1 MGYDG
6 SLKFDTEIS
15 EKGFNK
21 GIKNLGNIAQGG
33 LKVLAG
39 SVAGI
44 VAGFGV
50 MTKSALESFASLEQN
65 IGGVE
70 TLFKDSAQK
79 VIDSAENAYK
89 TAGLSA
95 NAYMETVTS
104 FSASLLQSLGND
116 TEKAADYADRAIID
130 MSDNANKMG
139 TSMEM
144 IQNAYQG
151 FAKQNYTMLDNLKLG
166 YGGTASEM
174 YRLLQDAAN
183 LNEEFAST
191 AKFSM
196 DSKGHLEANFA
207 DITEAIHIVQTE
219 MGITG
224 TTAKEASETISGS
237 IASAKGAFDNFLNGT
252 GSPEALAES
261 MVTAGKNVLKGLGE
275 IVPRLLQTLPEVG
288 KLIQENL
295 VNSLSGD
302 SMQKIVE
309 AGKNAVMSLIDGMPA
324 SVPTIIPVAL
334 NFVKLIADTVITN
347 VPTLIQKGYELLS
360 NLVDG
365 FVKAIPEALP
375 KILDFV
381 QGIGDKL
388 AEAAPILIQKGFE
401 LLQKLVEGIITAV
414 PILISRVPEIIST
427 FANIINDNFPTILM
441 KGAQLLGQLVLGLI
455 QSIPTLIANI
465 PKIISAIV
473 DTLMAFQWLNLG
485 RGIIKF
491 LGDGI
496 GAMKD
501 FVVKK
506 GFEILTGL
514 KNTLMNLPST
524 LANIGRTAVSGLG
537 NAISAGI
544 SWVKNAAGNIVSAIV
559 NTIKSIP
566 GEMLSIGK
574 DIVKGLWNGISDMT
588 GWVID
593 KIQGFGESVLGGI
606 KDFFGIH
613 SPSRVMRDE
622 VGKYMAQGVGVGFEK
637 NIPIKQMTAG
647 MKKAIGKIQTAAIGV
662 TSTMPMTAKVATK
675 AVTNNYTDTKID
687 YKKIKKAQLEANNES
702 NERPVILNGRQVNRA
717 LKDGGYVLA

>member
-44 VAGFGV
+44 AAGFGV
-50 MTKSALESFASLEQN
+50 MTKSALDSFASLEQN

-104 FSASLLQSLGND
+104 FSASLLQSLGKD

-219 MGITG
+219 MGIIG

-309 AGKNAVMSLIDGMPA
+309 AGKNAVMSLIDGMLA

-506 GFEILTGL
+506 GFEILIGL

-566 GEMLSIGK
+566 GGMLSIGK

-662 TSTMPMTAKVATK
+662 TSTMPMTAKVAMK
-675 AVTNNYTDTKID
+675 AVTNNYTDTQID

>member
-44 VAGFGV
+44 AAGFGV
-50 MTKSALESFASLEQN
+50 MTKSALDSFASLEQN

-104 FSASLLQSLGND
+104 FSASLLQSLGKD

-261 MVTAGKNVLKGLGE
+261 MVTAGKNVLRGLGE

-309 AGKNAVMSLIDGMPA
+309 AGKNAVMSLIDGMLA

-506 GFEILTGL
+506 GFEILIGL

-566 GEMLSIGK
+566 GGMLSIGK

-662 TSTMPMTAKVATK
+662 TSTMPMTAKVAMK
-675 AVTNNYTDTKID
+675 AVTNNYTDTQID

>member
-44 VAGFGV
+44 AAGFGV
-50 MTKSALESFASLEQN
+50 MTKSALDSFASLEQN

-104 FSASLLQSLGND
+104 FSASLLQSLGKD

-261 MVTAGKNVLKGLGE
+261 MVTAGKNVLRGLGE

-309 AGKNAVMSLIDGMPA
+309 AGKNAVMSLIDGMLA
-324 SVPTIIPVAL
+324 SVPTIIPVDL

-506 GFEILTGL
+506 GFEILNGL

-566 GEMLSIGK
+566 GGMLSIGK

-675 AVTNNYTDTKID
+675 AVTNNYTDTQID

>member
-6 SLKFDTEIS
+6 SLKFNTEID
-15 EKGFNK
+15 EKGFSTS
-21 GIKNLGNIAQGG
+21 IKKIGNIAKGG
-33 LKVLAG
+33 LAVIGGA
-39 SVAGI
+39 VAV
-44 VAGFGV
+44 VATAFGV
-50 MTKSALESFASLEQN
+50 MTKNALDSYASLEQN
-65 IGGVE
+65 IGGIE
-70 TLFKDSAQK
+70 TLFKDSSQK
-79 VIDSAENAYK
+79 VIDSAKNAYK

-104 FSASLLQSLGND
+104 FSASLLQSLGKD

-139 TSMEM
+139 TSMGM

-309 AGKNAVMSLIDGMPA
+309 AGKNAVMSLIDGMLA
-324 SVPTIIPVAL
+324 SVPTNILVDL

-506 GFEILTGL
+506 GFEILSGL

-566 GEMLSIGK
+566 GGMLSIGK

-675 AVTNNYTDTKID
+675 AVTNNYTDTQID

>member
-44 VAGFGV
+44 AAGFGV
-50 MTKSALESFASLEQN
+50 MTKSALDSFASLEQN

-104 FSASLLQSLGND
+104 FSASLLQSLGKD

-139 TSMEM
+139 TSMER

-309 AGKNAVMSLIDGMPA
+309 AGKNAVMSLIDGMLA

-401 LLQKLVEGIITAV
+401 LLQKLVEGIVTAV
-414 PILISRVPEIIST
+414 PILIARVPEIIST

-441 KGAQLLGQLVLGLI
+441 KGVQLLGQLVMGLI
-455 QSIPTLIANI
+455 QAVPTLIANI

-506 GFEILTGL
+506 GFEILNGL

-566 GEMLSIGK
+566 GGMLSIGK

-675 AVTNNYTDTKID
+675 AVTNNYTDTQID

>member
-44 VAGFGV
+44 AAGFGV
-50 MTKSALESFASLEQN
+50 MTKSALDSFASLEQN

-79 VIDSAENAYK
+79 VIDSAKNAYK

-104 FSASLLQSLGND
+104 FSASLLQSLGKD

-252 GSPEALAES
+252 GSPETLAES

-309 AGKNAVMSLIDGMPA
+309 AGKNAVMSLIDGMLA
-324 SVPTIIPVAL
+324 SIPTIIPVAL

-365 FVKAIPEALP
+365 FVKAIPAALP
-375 KILDFV
+375 KILDFT

-388 AEAAPILIQKGFE
+388 AEAAPVMIQKGFE
-401 LLQKLVEGIITAV
+401 LLQKLVEGIVTAV
-414 PILISRVPEIIST
+414 PILIARVPEIIST

-441 KGAQLLGQLVLGLI
+441 KGVQLLGQLVMGLI
-455 QSIPTLIANI
+455 QAVPTLIANI

-566 GEMLSIGK
+566 GGMLSIGK

-675 AVTNNYTDTKID
+675 AVTNNYTDTQID

>member
-44 VAGFGV
+44 AAGFGV
-50 MTKSALESFASLEQN
+50 MTKSALDSFASLEQN

-104 FSASLLQSLGND
+104 FSASLLQSLGKD

-309 AGKNAVMSLIDGMPA
+309 AGKNAVMSLIDGMLA
-324 SVPTIIPVAL
+324 SVPIIIPVAL

-506 GFEILTGL
+506 GFEILIGL

-566 GEMLSIGK
+566 GGMLSIGK

-662 TSTMPMTAKVATK
+662 TSTMPMTAKVAMK
-675 AVTNNYTDTKID
+675 AVTNNYTDTQID

>member
-309 AGKNAVMSLIDGMPA
+309 AGKNAVMSLIDGMLV

-388 AEAAPILIQKGFE
+388 AGAAPILIQKGFE

-593 KIQGFGESVLGGI
+593 KIKGFGESVLGGI

-675 AVTNNYTDTKID
+675 AVTNNYTDMQID

>member
-309 AGKNAVMSLIDGMPA
+309 AGKNAVMSLIDGMLA

-524 LANIGRTAVSGLG
+524 LANIGRTAVSGIG

-675 AVTNNYTDTKID
+675 AVTNNYTDTQID

>member
-44 VAGFGV
+44 AAGFGV
-50 MTKSALESFASLEQN
+50 MTKSALDSFASLEQN

-104 FSASLLQSLGND
+104 FSASLLQSLGKD

-309 AGKNAVMSLIDGMPA
+309 AGKNAVMSLIDGMLA

-506 GFEILTGL
+506 GFEILIGL

-566 GEMLSIGK
+566 GGMLSIGK
-574 DIVKGLWNGISDMT
+574 DIVKGLWYGISDMT

-662 TSTMPMTAKVATK
+662 TSTMPMTAKVAMK
-675 AVTNNYTDTKID
+675 AVTNNYTDTQID

>member
-44 VAGFGV
+44 AAGFGV
-50 MTKSALESFASLEQN
+50 MTKSALDSFASLEQN

-104 FSASLLQSLGND
+104 FSASLLQSLGKD

-309 AGKNAVMSLIDGMPA
+309 AGKNAVMSLIDGMLA

-506 GFEILTGL
+506 GFEILIGL

-566 GEMLSIGK
+566 GGMLSIGK

-662 TSTMPMTAKVATK
+662 TSTMPMAAKVAMK
-675 AVTNNYTDTKID
+675 AVTNNYTDTQID

>member
-44 VAGFGV
+44 AAGFGV
-50 MTKSALESFASLEQN
+50 MTKSALDSFASLEQN

-79 VIDSAENAYK
+79 VIDSAKNAYK

-104 FSASLLQSLGND
+104 FSASLLQSLGKD

-309 AGKNAVMSLIDGMPA
+309 AGKNAVMSLIDGMLA

-506 GFEILTGL
+506 GSEILIGL

-566 GEMLSIGK
+566 GGMLSIGK

-675 AVTNNYTDTKID
+675 AVTNNYTDTQID

>member
-309 AGKNAVMSLIDGMPA
+309 AGKNAVMSLIDGMLA

-388 AEAAPILIQKGFE
+388 AGAAPILIQKGFE

-675 AVTNNYTDTKID
+675 AVTNNYTDTQID

>member
-21 GIKNLGNIAQGG
+21 GIKNLGNIAKGG

-44 VAGFGV
+44 AAGFGV
-50 MTKSALESFASLEQN
+50 MTKSALDSFASLEQN

-151 FAKQNYTMLDNLKLG
+151 FAKQNYTMLDNLKFG

-309 AGKNAVMSLIDGMPA
+309 AGKNAVMSLIDGMLA

-675 AVTNNYTDTKID
+675 AVTNNYTDTQID

>member
-44 VAGFGV
+44 AAGFGV
-50 MTKSALESFASLEQN
+50 MTKSALDSFASLEQN

-104 FSASLLQSLGND
+104 FSASLLQSLGKD

-309 AGKNAVMSLIDGMPA
+309 AGKNAVMSLIDGMLA

-365 FVKAIPEALP
+365 FVKAIPEAF
-375 KILDFV
+375 DFV

-506 GFEILTGL
+506 GFEILIGL

-566 GEMLSIGK
+566 GGMLSIGK

-675 AVTNNYTDTKID
+675 AVTNNYTDTQID

>member
-388 AEAAPILIQKGFE
+388 AEAAPILIQIGFE

>member
-21 GIKNLGNIAQGG
+21 GIKNLGNIAKGG

-44 VAGFGV
+44 AAGFGV
-50 MTKSALESFASLEQN
+50 MTKSALDSFASLEQN

-288 KLIQENL
+288 KLIQKNL

-309 AGKNAVMSLIDGMPA
+309 AGKNAVMSLIDGMLA
-324 SVPTIIPVAL
+324 SIPTIIPVAL

-347 VPTLIQKGYELLS
+347 VPILIKKGYELLS

-441 KGAQLLGQLVLGLI
+441 KGAQLLGQLALGLI
-455 QSIPTLIANI
+455 QAIPTLIANI

-473 DTLMAFQWLNLG
+473 DTLMAFQWLSLG
-485 RGIIKF
+485 KNIIKF
-491 LGDGI
+491 FADGI
-496 GAMKD
+496 GAMASYAKSAGKKILDSIKD
-501 FVVKK
+501 A
-506 GFEILTGL
+506 IL
-514 KNTLMNLPST
+514 NLPST

-566 GEMLSIGK
+566 GKMLSIGK

-622 VGKYMAQGVGVGFEK
+622 VGKYMAQGVGIGFEK

-647 MKKAIGKIQTAAIGV
+647 MKKAIGKMQTAAIGV

-675 AVTNNYTDTKID
+675 AVTNNYTDMQVD

>member
-44 VAGFGV
+44 AAGFGV
-50 MTKSALESFASLEQN
+50 MTKSALDSFASLEQN

-309 AGKNAVMSLIDGMPA
+309 AGKNAVMSLIDGMLA
-324 SVPTIIPVAL
+324 SIPTIIPVAL

-675 AVTNNYTDTKID
+675 AVTNNYTDTQID

>member
-44 VAGFGV
+44 AAGFGV
-50 MTKSALESFASLEQN
+50 MTKSALDSFASLEQN

-309 AGKNAVMSLIDGMPA
+309 AGKNAVMSLIDGMLA
-324 SVPTIIPVAL
+324 SIPTIIPVAL

-414 PILISRVPEIIST
+414 PILISRIPEIIST
-427 FANIINDNFPTILM
+427 FANIINDNFPAILM
-441 KGAQLLGQLVLGLI
+441 KGAELLGQLVMGLI
-455 QSIPTLIANI
+455 QAIPTLIENI

-473 DTLMAFQWLNLG
+473 DTLMAFQWLSLG
-485 RGIIKF
+485 KNIIKF
-491 LGDGI
+491 FADGI
-496 GAMKD
+496 GGMASYAKSAGKKILDSIKD
-501 FVVKK
+501 A
-506 GFEILTGL
+506 IL
-514 KNTLMNLPST
+514 NLPST

-544 SWVKNAAGNIVSAIV
+544 SWVKSAAGSIVSVIV
-559 NTIKSIP
+559 DTIKSIP
-566 GEMLSIGK
+566 GKMLSIGK
-574 DIVKGLWNGISDMT
+574 DIVRGLWNGISDMT

-593 KIQGFGESVLGGI
+593 KIQGFGESILGGI

-622 VGKYMAQGVGVGFEK
+622 VGKYMAQGVGIGFEK
-637 NIPIKQMTAG
+637 NTPIKQMTAG
-647 MKKAIGKIQTAAIGV
+647 MKKAIGKMQTAAIGV

-675 AVTNNYTDTKID
+675 AVTNNYTDMQID

-702 NERPVILNGRQVNRA
+702 NERPIILNSRQVNRA

>member
-44 VAGFGV
+44 AAGFGV
-50 MTKSALESFASLEQN
+50 MTKSALDSFASLEQN

-104 FSASLLQSLGND
+104 FSASLLQSLGKD

-207 DITEAIHIVQTE
+207 DITEAIHIVQIE

-309 AGKNAVMSLIDGMPA
+309 AGKNAVMSLIDGMLA

-506 GFEILTGL
+506 GSEILIGL

-566 GEMLSIGK
+566 GGMLSIGK

-662 TSTMPMTAKVATK
+662 TSTMPMTAKVAMK
-675 AVTNNYTDTKID
+675 AVTNNYTDTQID

>member
-39 SVAGI
+39 SVTGI
-44 VAGFGV
+44 AAGFGV
-50 MTKSALESFASLEQN
+50 MTKSALDSFASLEQN

-79 VIDSAENAYK
+79 VIDGAENAYK

-309 AGKNAVMSLIDGMPA
+309 AGKNAVMSLIDGMLA
-324 SVPTIIPVAL
+324 SIPTIIPVAL

-414 PILISRVPEIIST
+414 PILISRIPEIIST
-427 FANIINDNFPTILM
+427 FANIIKDNFPTILM
-441 KGAQLLGQLVLGLI
+441 KGAELLGQLVMGLI
-455 QSIPTLIANI
+455 QAIPTLIENI

-473 DTLMAFQWLNLG
+473 DTLMAFQWLSLG
-485 RGIIKF
+485 KNIIKF
-491 LGDGI
+491 FADGI
-496 GAMKD
+496 GGMASYAKSAGKKILDSIKD
-501 FVVKK
+501 A
-506 GFEILTGL
+506 IL
-514 KNTLMNLPST
+514 NLPST

-544 SWVKNAAGNIVSAIV
+544 SWVKSAAGSIVSVIV
-559 NTIKSIP
+559 DTIKSIP
-566 GEMLSIGK
+566 GKMLSIGK
-574 DIVKGLWNGISDMT
+574 DIVRGLWNGISDMT

-593 KIQGFGESVLGGI
+593 KIQGFGESILGGI

-622 VGKYMAQGVGVGFEK
+622 VGKYMAQGVGIGFER
-637 NIPIKQMTAG
+637 NTPIRQMTAG
-647 MKKAIGKIQTAAIGV
+647 MKKAIGKMQTAAIGV

-675 AVTNNYTDTKID
+675 AVTNNYTDMQID

-702 NERPVILNGRQVNRA
+702 NERPIILNSRQVNRA

>member
-44 VAGFGV
+44 AAGFGV
-50 MTKSALESFASLEQN
+50 MTKSALDSFASLEQN

-104 FSASLLQSLGND
+104 FSASLLQSLGKD

-261 MVTAGKNVLKGLGE
+261 MVTAGKNVLRGLGE

-309 AGKNAVMSLIDGMPA
+309 AGKNAVMSLIDGMLA

-506 GFEILTGL
+506 GFEILIGL

-566 GEMLSIGK
+566 GGMLSIGK

-675 AVTNNYTDTKID
+675 AVTNNYTDTQID
-687 YKKIKKAQLEANNES
+687 YKKIKKAQLEANNEV
-702 NERPVILNGRQVNRA
+702 RTVHI
-717 LKDGGYVLA
+717 

>member
-44 VAGFGV
+44 AAGFGV
-50 MTKSALESFASLEQN
+50 MTKSALDSFASLEQN

-104 FSASLLQSLGND
+104 FSASLLQSLGKD

-309 AGKNAVMSLIDGMPA
+309 AGKNAVMSLIDGMLA

-506 GFEILTGL
+506 GSEILIGL

-566 GEMLSIGK
+566 GGMLSIGK

-662 TSTMPMTAKVATK
+662 TSTMPMTAKVAMK
-675 AVTNNYTDTKID
+675 AVTNNYADTQID